1 MSISYN
7 KQGWTNNS
15 PPAINAANLGA
26 MDDGLKNAIDAL
38 NNMGDAG
45 QLAVKEIGAAPAT
58 TTGGKLVNKITEAG
72 YSLAPATGASSLDNI
87 ADGASYKRIQAA
99 KANWLNNNPVRYS
112 LAYWST
118 VSVSG
123 TIYDLMSIMSLGS
136 GVLVAGSTNTGK
148 ILRSTDNGLT
158 WSIVQSCSNPIAQVR
173 VYTMVGSTTTLFATQ
188 SNSAT
193 AYKSTDSGATWS
205 TFTLPYS
212 NPRSF
217 LALDASTY
225 LVGSGSDYVKKTTD
239 GGANWTTP
247 TGAPSVCYAIDII
260 DGVVFAAPA
269 DNTIYKST
277 DNGTSFS
284 AISGSYLSYQIQDFA
299 KIGSTIFAFG
309 SNYNSKHN
317 IIKSIDGGD
326 TWSTVY
332 QFPTAIGTVS
342 CMDVFAAHPKISGRY
357 FISSNS
363 GALLITNDNGATW
376 HSFGVTSALTGVC
389 LAFADAYGLGV
400 AWQGQIY
407 RLIEEAVE

>member
-1 MSISYN
+1 MAYLS
-7 KQGWTNNS
+7 
-15 PPAINAANLGA
+15 
-26 MDDGLKNAIDAL
+26 
-38 NNMGDAG
+38 
-45 QLAVKEIGAAPAT
+45 AV
-58 TTGGKLVNKITEAG
+58 
-72 YSLAPATGASSLDNI
+72 SSLDNVI
-87 ADGASYKRIQAA
+87 QYEIDDPTQTIGGPGGGANAQAQALLNRTKYIYDNFFNRLTQTLDNIVDGTSYKRIKAA

-123 TIYDLMSIMSLGS
+123 TIYDLMPIMSLGS
-136 GVLVAGSTNTGK
+136 GVLVAGSKNTGK

-158 WSIVQSCSNPIAQVR
+158 WSIVQSCSSSTARVK

-188 SNSAT
+188 SDSAT

-212 NPRSF
+212 TARSF

-225 LVGSGSDYVKKTTD
+225 LVGSSLDYVKKTTD

-260 DGVVFAAPA
+260 DGVVFAAPGN
-269 DNTIYKST
+269 NTIYKST

-284 AISGSYLSYQIQDFA
+284 AISGSYLSYEIHSFA

-309 SNYNSKHN
+309 NNLYSKYN
-317 IIKSIDGGD
+317 IVKSTDNGA
-326 TWSTVY
+326 TWSNVY
-332 QFPTAIGTVS
+332 QFPTAIGMVG
-342 CMDVFAAHPKISGRY
+342 CDGYVRAHPKISDRY
-357 FISSNS
+357 YIGTNQ
-363 GALLITNDNGATW
+363 GLVLLTNDGGATW
-376 HSFGVTSALTGVC
+376 HSFGTVSALTGSSQV
-389 LAFADAYGLGV
+389 FADAYGLGV
-400 AWQGQIY
+400 CRQGQIY